1 MERKRRNSPESA
13 ENLAEDSRSAGEEN
27 CWDIGDVANF
37 FKVTP
42 DTVREWRRHGYG
54 PPARR
59 VGRHLRWV
67 PEEVVSWFHEL
78 PMDNAA

>member
-1 MERKRRNSPESA
+1 MERIGRNGSDPGADLTDKRGS
-13 ENLAEDSRSAGEEN
+13 GEN
-27 CWDIGDVANF
+27 CWDIGDVAQF

-42 DTVREWRRHGYG
+42 DTVREWRRNGYG

-67 PEEVVSWFHEL
+67 PEEVSDWFRDL

>member
-1 MERKRRNSPESA
+1 MERTGHIDPGTVADVSDTWGSVR
-13 ENLAEDSRSAGEEN
+13 GEN

-67 PEEVVSWFHEL
+67 PQEVADWFRDL